1 MVSLYVKG
9 KENGHVQA
17 YAPTGAMVL
26 KWRGSLTSKL
36 DDYPVTSEPHLWR
49 QACPWRKSLSR
60 KIALTRIKFYGRK
73 LQVKAFPAFGQMK
86 DVLILCAFGAILC
99 PGNFR
104 HGQALPLGNEAQ
116 PAGIAVELARKAIP
130 LLQLS
135 KTFDKQQ
142 SSRNFSALNKVV
154 SSSAMVSIITNSSL
168 LKGRITLRRISEEIA
183 IKSQLPN
190 KKCRKS
196 QRLTGKICR
205 KSQRG
210 KSWICRKSQHMLINL
225 ISAPQ

>member
-73 LQVKAFPAFGQMK
+73 LQVKAFGQMK